1 MLQVLFFYIFI
12 WWFKKLENKKTIIIR
27 AVLAG
32 ILGVYFWIGSFVL
45 ISLIMIEKVLIVLVI
60 TDFTIAILFTIRLI
74 KDIKQIRLL
83 SIDFENQ
90 KSTSLN
96 TENEPN
102 DYVNNG

>member
-102 DYVNNG
+102 D